1 MLPLFDMLNNAQNG
15 DAIEALARQFN
26 LSQQQAQAAV
36 EALLPAFSQ
45 GLKRNVAD
53 PYGFGAFLT
62 AMASGQH
69 GKYFEDAANAF
80 SPQGIQQGNDILRDE
95 DFATGIATQ
104 KGLGSGAYEGLLYG
118 HNERGPQ
125 YFHEWV
131 NWYLQGDPSLPKP
144 VM

>member
-15 DAIEALARQFN
+15 DAIAALARQFN

-62 AMASGQH
+62 AMASG
-69 GKYFEDAANAF
+69 
-80 SPQGIQQGNDILRDE
+80 
-95 DFATGIATQ
+95 
-104 KGLGSGAYEGLLYG
+104 
-118 HNERGPQ
+118 
-125 YFHEWV
+125 
-131 NWYLQGDPSLPKP
+131 
-144 VM
+144 